1 MERTSLDWGA
11 GGFLASRL
19 LRTLAGTLPFLCSRC
34 HLLDRE
40 EHIQACA
47 LSHRQNLP
55 SDLVDRVLLD
65 FLTTVGA
72 ISAAA
77 PRKEPAQVVG
87 NLGRRGNGG
96 PRVPRGI
103 LLPDGDPRCDAVEQV
118 HIRFFHPFQEL

>member
-65 FLTTVGA
+65 FLTTVVA
-72 ISAAA
+72 ISAAD
-77 PRKEPAQVVG
+77 PRKEQAQVVV
-87 NLGRRGNGG
+87 NLGRPGNGG
-96 PRVPRGI
+96 ARVPRGI
-103 LLPDGDPRCDAVEQV
+103 LLPAGDRRGNPADQFPIPV
-118 HIRFFHPFQEL
+118 FNP